1 MDVLETLLP
10 ACLARIVFEFA
21 REVPIPF
28 RSPLFCPFSLEDRA
42 DGFGDYDFD
51 LCTLPGVGPF
61 HF

>member
-28 RSPLFCPFSLEDRA
+28 RAPLLRCFSLEDRA
-42 DGFGDYDFD
+42 DGFGDYGED
-51 LCTLPGVGPF
+51 LFTLPGVTYY
-61 HF
+61 